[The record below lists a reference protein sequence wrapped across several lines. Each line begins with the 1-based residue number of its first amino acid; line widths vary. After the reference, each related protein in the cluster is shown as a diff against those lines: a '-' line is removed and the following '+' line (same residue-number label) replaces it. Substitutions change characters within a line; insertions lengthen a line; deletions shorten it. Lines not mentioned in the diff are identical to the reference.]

1 MILKPVEQI
10 TKADIDALITEKR
23 AEAKTLEY
31 KMKLPDRTD
40 DAKKEFLADIS
51 SFANASGGDIIYGI
65 EPDKDANGK
74 TNGEPNAVVPITGAN
89 PDEIKLRLEHSIRDG
104 IAPRLPVQILAIKGW
119 NDNGFIVLIRIPK
132 SFASPHMVTRK
143 NTSRFYARNSSGKY
157 QLDVGEIRN
166 AFLATDSQAERI
178 KCFRE
183 DRLAKI
189 LADETPVKLSS
200 PYRTVLHLI
209 PLGNFLHRERID
221 LSDTQLM
228 QTSFYPIDF
237 GGSTPRHNLDGFMS
251 YDAGSGTGYCQ
262 VFHDGTVEAVNAKLI
277 GIHGQRY
284 RPFIPSGVYEQKL
297 IQACQKYMCG
307 YKALGVAPPIAVML
321 SLVGCKGVE
330 MLLSQA
336 RQWLGNPT
344 GPIDR
349 DVAAMPEITIE
360 NLDTAE
366 LPRALK
372 PIFDSLWQACGWPRS
387 MNYDAQG
394 NWAPMQ

>member
-1 MILKPVEQI
+1 MILKPIDQI
-10 TKADIDALITEKR
+10 TKADIDALITENR

-40 DAKKEFLADIS
+40 DAKKEFLAEIS

-65 EPDKDANGK
+65 EPDKDVNGK
-74 TNGEPNAVVPITGAN
+74 TNGEPKVVAPITGAN
-89 PDEIKLRLEHSIRDG
+89 PDEIKLWLEHSIRDG

-132 SFASPHMVTRK
+132 SFASPHMVTLK

-166 AFLATDSQAERI
+166 AFLATDSQAERV
-178 KCFRE
+178 KRFRE

-209 PLGNFLHRERID
+209 PLGNFLNRERID
-221 LSDTQLM
+221 LNKANELQ
-228 QTSFYPIDF
+228 QYFWPIYS
-237 GGSTPRHNLDGFMS
+237 GGGTLRHNLDGFLN
-251 YDAGSGTGYCQ
+251 YDAEGGTGYLQ
-262 VFHDGTVEAVNAKLI
+262 VFHDGAAETVDAELI

-284 RPFIPSGVYEQKL
+284 SPFVPSGVYEQKL

-366 LPRALK
+366 LPRTLK

-387 MNYDAQG
+387 LNYDKQG